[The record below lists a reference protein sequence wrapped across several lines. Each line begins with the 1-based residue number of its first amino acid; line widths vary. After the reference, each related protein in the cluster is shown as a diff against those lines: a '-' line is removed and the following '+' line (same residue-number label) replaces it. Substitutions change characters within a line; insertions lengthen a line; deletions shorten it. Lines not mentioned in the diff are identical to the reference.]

1 MTTLWTMNFIILI
14 FAAYMAL
21 VAIERWHDRKGGNN

>member
-1 MTTLWTMNFIILI
+1 MSTTATMNLIILI

-21 VAIERWHDRKGGNN
+21 VAIEKWHDRKGGNN